1 VANKTEVSWEIFTLS
16 AKSASGVATLDWG
29 KTSYVKNI
37 VSSEVAFN
45 QDLNGDATFASA
57 ATTATELSTDI
68 TGVKL
73 ARGTDGA
80 LYIKADKTLLV
91 QDDQGNAV
99 MLEDSQSGTNYSLIS
114 TAMAV
119 ESVVAGGKTTYRL
132 AVKEV
137 TTEGTL
143 QTSQWKTYSLSDKG
157 VIDNDYLSL
166 NSIAASESVFNQD
179 LSNDGVLGVAASSL
193 VDVLTDSVGDKL
205 AMDPFGAIY
214 INSSGQNP
222 LRINDDGA
230 DPLFNFMDLYEGG
243 TLKGESFAVEK
254 QANSTYKL
262 AVKYTDILGD
272 KEIINWKI
280 HTLDSTGKLDWTK
293 AESMVDVTAVE
304 RDFNQDL
311 NGDSIIGMTG
321 LSASQNQTA
330 VLMG

>member
-1 VANKTEVSWEIFTLS
+1 
-16 AKSASGVATLDWG
+16 
-29 KTSYVKNI
+29 
-37 VSSEVAFN
+37 
-45 QDLNGDATFASA
+45 
-57 ATTATELSTDI
+57 
-68 TGVKL
+68 
-73 ARGTDGA
+73 
-80 LYIKADKTLLV
+80 
-91 QDDQGNAV
+91 
-99 MLEDSQSGTNYSLIS
+99 LI
-114 TAMAV
+114 
-119 ESVVAGGKTTYRL
+119 
-132 AVKEV
+132 
-137 TTEGTL
+137 
-143 QTSQWKTYSLSDKG
+143 
-157 VIDNDYLSL
+157 

-272 KEIINWKI
+272 KETINWKI